1 MAFQPLEQLLRPERF
16 ESPAIL
22 KKLASASRKLAEFK
36 GMGATIPNQNIL
48 TYQYPALDASI
59 GNQIGSACSG
69 MGYNLRVRYSS
80 GQGSVYV
87 ESSGS

>member
-48 TYQYPALDASI
+48 ISTLHS
-59 GNQIGSACSG
+59 
-69 MGYNLRVRYSS
+69 MRV
-80 GQGSVYV
+80 
-87 ESSGS
+87 